1 MDDLFGVELHL
12 GRSGVKHYSKR
23 YRCSIFAFFN
33 GWIFYS
39 TSRCDYWY
47 LAAEP
52 KMETSAR
59 FFGRTGWNSF
69 DNSSI
74 AWLEMKN
81 FELISFATTD
91 ELARTVA
98 GKWLDE
104 IESVNR
110 AGESYCVALS
120 GGRIAQK
127 FFASVVEQA
136 KARKIG
142 DGDTPSL
149 PSNVHFFW
157 ADERCVPPDDAESN
171 FAIAQK
177 FLFAPLKIADA
188 QIHRIRGEDSPEAA
202 AKAAST
208 EISKIAPLNENGQPV
223 LDLIF
228 LGVGEDGHVAS
239 LFPGEPDV
247 LISDKA
253 IYRAVKNSPK
263 PPPNRITLGYTV
275 ITVARQVW
283 VLVSG
288 TGKEAALRESLFS
301 KGRTPLA
308 RVTQFRTHTKIYSDF
323 LMS

>member
-1 MDDLFGVELHL
+1 
-12 GRSGVKHYSKR
+12 
-23 YRCSIFAFFN
+23 
-33 GWIFYS
+33 
-39 TSRCDYWY
+39 
-47 LAAEP
+47 
-52 KMETSAR
+52 
-59 FFGRTGWNSF
+59 
-69 DNSSI
+69 
-74 AWLEMKN
+74 MKN
-81 FELISFATTD
+81 FELISFAT
-91 ELARTVA
+91 A
-98 GKWLDE
+98 GKLAQAVARAWLDE
-104 IESVNR
+104 IAAANR
-110 AGESYCVALS
+110 AGKRHCVALS

-127 FFASVVEQA
+127 FFAAVVELVA
-136 KARKIG
+136 VRNFG

-149 PSNVHFFW
+149 PANVHFFW

-171 FAIAQK
+171 FAIARK
-177 FLFAPLKIADA
+177 FLFAPLKITDA